1 MEISCKGKC
10 LVNALLLLVTFSN
23 NAWALAPT
31 AKGAHPAAPK
41 GPAGGSVSGGSA
53 SSAEWQA
60 LKKAGDQAS
69 VRGTAAEAEGKYRAA
84 LASAEKAK
92 DNKGILSCISALAN
106 VLVAD
111 RTRLGEEEPLRQR
124 ALQLA
129 EQLFGATSPPYAA
142 KLGEFADCLARKG
155 DIAGAEES
163 TDRAMAILSQS
174 EDKYPLEMAACYQAL
189 ADRQVSLGT
198 LGLAANS
205 FQKVYELRSSKL
217 PADDPS
223 VLDACKGYAV
233 LLRQLDR
240 KDEAAKL
247 EQQIMLA
254 KAEPAA
260 GAVSGS
266 VDISVKKANK
276 GDDKSAFL
284 KLLAEAK
291 AADKAEDREKSLSCW
306 KLVVQEAEKS
316 DAKDGRLPY
325 ALLHLADANQALKNK
340 DEAAATYKRA
350 MDIRQ
355 QQGAG
360 KSLGMARNL
369 ARIAGLAMQ
378 SKNPNEADKL
388 YSQALEIDDQV
399 SAPDLVTS
407 IALQNILSTSMM
419 TGNNAKG
426 EQTARRLMQL
436 ADKQGG
442 AFGTMQKRMA
452 VGMLGGIYIKS
463 GRLNEGMEL
472 MKSISQLPRSD
483 GQDMA
488 QSLKETYASA
498 EALVDKAEEAGFT
511 N

>member
-1 MEISCKGKC
+1 
-10 LVNALLLLVTFSN
+10 
-23 NAWALAPT
+23 
-31 AKGAHPAAPK
+31 
-41 GPAGGSVSGGSA
+41 
-53 SSAEWQA
+53 
-60 LKKAGDQAS
+60 
-69 VRGTAAEAEGKYRAA
+69 
-84 LASAEKAK
+84 
-92 DNKGILSCISALAN
+92 
-106 VLVAD
+106 
-111 RTRLGEEEPLRQR
+111 
-124 ALQLA
+124 
-129 EQLFGATSPPYAA
+129 
-142 KLGEFADCLARKG
+142 
-155 DIAGAEES
+155 
-163 TDRAMAILSQS
+163 MAILSQS

-442 AFGTMQKRMA
+442 
-452 VGMLGGIYIKS
+452 
-463 GRLNEGMEL
+463 GR
-472 MKSISQLPRSD
+472 
-483 GQDMA
+483 
-488 QSLKETYASA
+488 
-498 EALVDKAEEAGFT
+498 
-511 N
+511 